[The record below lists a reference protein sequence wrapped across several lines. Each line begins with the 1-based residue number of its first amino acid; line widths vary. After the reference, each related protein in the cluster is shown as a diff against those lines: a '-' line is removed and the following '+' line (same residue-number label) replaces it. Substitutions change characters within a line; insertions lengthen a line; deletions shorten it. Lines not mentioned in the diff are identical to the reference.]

1 LEEALQS
8 PPTSQRIGISTTC
21 TGGHQTEVNSHIL
34 TLDVDTYVGQVS
46 RITHLASVDDVRA
59 SSQTEV
65 EQRQKQEQVVT
76 E

>member
-46 RITHLASVDDVRA
+46 
-59 SSQTEV
+59 
-65 EQRQKQEQVVT
+65 
-76 E
+76 

>member
-1 LEEALQS
+1 MW
-8 PPTSQRIGISTTC
+8 
-21 TGGHQTEVNSHIL
+21 
-34 TLDVDTYVGQVS
+34 GQVS